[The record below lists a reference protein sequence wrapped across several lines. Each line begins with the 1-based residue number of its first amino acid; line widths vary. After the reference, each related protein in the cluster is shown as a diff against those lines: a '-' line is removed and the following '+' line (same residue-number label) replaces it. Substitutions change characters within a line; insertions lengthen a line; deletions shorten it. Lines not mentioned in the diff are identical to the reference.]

1 MGEREVA
8 RLGVRQLGIVA
19 TGGLLL
25 VAALVALGPLTGTP
39 GGAAAVLVLL
49 AVVLGGQH
57 WLLRNRVLQPLIRAA
72 RGDHDRLAASEARFA
87 AAPEAMPDGLAI
99 FDAEER
105 LVYHNRHYPDLLAEP
120 YRLTLELG
128 QSIDRWVERAR
139 PLGPIYHPEMGA
151 DFLERRLALK
161 LLASADHEHRLADG
175 RWMRVRERRMA
186 GGGRILLLTDIT
198 AAREQE
204 AAIKAA
210 GERFRSIVDDQV
222 EFISRF
228 DPELRITFVNEAY
241 ARQLG
246 RPREQLLGTFLSDLM
261 SEEQQVQFRT
271 QLAGL
276 TPERPTVAY
285 EMAGR
290 RADGSPSIEA
300 WVDRALYDQDGRLLE
315 YQSVGRDVTDERQ
328 AQARLKDSEQRFR
341 TIAESVP
348 MPVVITALTRRA
360 MLFAN
365 SRARTVF
372 DLGVPGG
379 ELDYGSIWVDVAER
393 ERIARRVAAEGF
405 VEAVEVR
412 LKRADGSEFDAVL
425 SVRLIDYG
433 GEPALGAIADIS
445 ELRRTEEALRAS
457 EARLAAFMAH
467 APVAMCLEDP
477 EGR

>member
-57 WLLRNRVLQPLIRAA
+57 WLLRDRALQPLIRAA
-72 RGDHDRLAASEARFA
+72 RADHDRLAASEARFA
-87 AAPEAMPDGLAI
+87 AASEAMPDGLAI

-151 DFLERRLALK
+151 DFLKRRLALK

-228 DPELRITFVNEAY
+228 DPDLTITFVNEAY
-241 ARQLG
+241 TRQLG
-246 RPREQLLGTFLSDLM
+246 RPREALLGTSLLDLM

-285 EMAGR
+285 EMAGTRGRFPGDRGLGRPRPLRPGRPTARVPVGRPRRDR
-290 RADGSPSIEA
+290 RA
-300 WVDRALYDQDGRLLE
+300 
-315 YQSVGRDVTDERQ
+315 
-328 AQARLKDSEQRFR
+328 
-341 TIAESVP
+341 
-348 MPVVITALTRRA
+348 
-360 MLFAN
+360 
-365 SRARTVF
+365 
-372 DLGVPGG
+372 
-379 ELDYGSIWVDVAER
+379 
-393 ERIARRVAAEGF
+393 
-405 VEAVEVR
+405 
-412 LKRADGSEFDAVL
+412 
-425 SVRLIDYG
+425 
-433 GEPALGAIADIS
+433 
-445 ELRRTEEALRAS
+445 
-457 EARLAAFMAH
+457 
-467 APVAMCLEDP
+467 
-477 EGR
+477 